1 MFNRIKLFKD
11 LKTLYQADD
20 KILDLYNFLKCVT
33 RYGEGDTLIITPT
46 QEASKRVFKDMLSD
60 FNNYIAARYVRDGK
74 GYEFVFKDNE
84 RIIIQDIGY
93 LLNCRHHDGLRFK
106 EVRFME

>member
-1 MFNRIKLFKD
+1 MFNKIKLFKD
-11 LKTLYQADD
+11 LKTLYQADN
-20 KILDLYNFLKCVT
+20 KILDLYSFLKCVT

-46 QEASKRVFKDMLSD
+46 PETSKRVFKDMLSD
-60 FNNYIAARYVRDGK
+60 FSNYIVARYVRNDK

-93 LLNCRHHDGLRFK
+93 LLNCRQYGGLRFK

>member
-1 MFNRIKLFKD
+1 MFNEIKLFKD

-20 KILDLYNFLKCVT
+20 KILDLYKFLKYVT
-33 RYGEGDTLIITPT
+33 IYGDGYTLIITPT
-46 QEASKRVFKDMLSD
+46 PETSKRVFKDMLSD

-74 GYEFVFKDNE
+74 GYEFIFKNNE

-93 LLNCRHHDGLRFK
+93 LLKCRHYDGLRFK